1 MKKILVC
8 ALVLVLCITALVAC
22 NPNADEGLASAKE
35 YLQTMYEKAAVETG
49 KDFTRPAIVK
59 IGDTTYDVEWT
70 VSITS
75 GPKTITVSEPVKSM
89 VTIGIDEFS
98 AEEIVYT
105 LTATIKD
112 SKGNSTTL
120 TWNHKVPAFGLN
132 TWAEYCAAG
141 DADSQDIITVKGYIV
156 GVNAD
161 SGSSSKGSLW
171 IVDATGKGYYA
182 YKPTLDAEITSSR
195 ESIEATFPRGKEVV
209 VKGKVD
215 NYNGCYEFL
224 AGCEII
230 ETGNSVDPATLPYVD
245 ATEKFAAATSI
256 SDTSLVELQATR
268 VAVNGV
274 TMGIVDGNNYYFTI
288 GDVDFIFYMNIY
300 LLTVEQQN
308 TLKAMWVEGGKA
320 NLKGVVNVYSGKYQ
334 VYPDSLES
342 LELVQENLTDAE
354 KVARQKEVLT
364 LAGTAEENFTLPAG
378 TWAEIAWAVEGEGA
392 VIGEDGL
399 AVTITRTNADQTVTF
414 TATITSGEAVDTKT
428 FDVVIKSSV
437 IDWKNV
443 AWAVEECAKLD
454 GDSKETSAEEYYFY
468 GTVGEIYNTEYCNFY
483 LVDEAGNSII
493 VYGLKALNGTDRYG
507 SKREIAEIP
516 FAEGDL
522 ICMRGNLQN
531 YSGKYEI
538 VNAVHVETPAKGS
551 SVINPYN
558 ATEGAAICGA
568 LDGTTKETTED
579 EFYFIGTVHDIYN
592 TQYCNFHLVDD
603 AEGDLT
609 VYGLFAP
616 NGTDRYGS
624 KREIAEIPFAE
635 GDTIL
640 LKGKLQNYNGTLQI
654 SGAVLVS
661 FYTPEAG
668 ETPEPECTEHVDADT
683 NGKCDKCDAA
693 MSTEGGETPEPT
705 GPITTIAG
713 ALAATVG
720 SAAELQGTVVEI
732 TYAWNGST
740 CSFYLSD
747 GTNKILVYKA
757 TTQVGLGDEV
767 KVVGTI
773 GNYNGNQIGE
783 GSTTTVLTEHVCS
796 SYTEAD
802 CLNPAKCVVCGT
814 ANGTALGHVDTD
826 TNNVCDR
833 CETNLSAPQPT
844 LAASLSFADK
854 ANRTEFDTSK
864 QTWVQDGIT
873 LKNEKGSSTSNV
885 ADYAAPAR
893 FYKSSNIT
901 VEYTGMIKIVFNCNS
916 NDYATA
922 LAATLT
928 GTEYTVSVE
937 GKVVT
942 VVFANATDS
951 LTITKLSAQVRI
963 DSIDVYTLQ

>member
-1 MKKILVC
+1 MKKVLV
-8 ALVLVLCITALVAC
+8 AILVLVLCITALVAC
-22 NPNADEGLASAKE
+22 NPTADTEALNTAKE
-35 YLQTMYEKAAVETG
+35 YLTTMYKNAAVETG
-49 KDFTRPAIVK
+49 KDFTRPVK
-59 IGDTTYDVEWT
+59 VPVGNNVFFDVEW
-70 VSITS
+70 SIEIKS
-75 GPKTITVSEPVKSM
+75 GPNEISVSEAKDGI
-89 VTIGIDEFS
+89 VTINLDEFS
-98 AEEIVYT
+98 SSEIVYV
-105 LTATIKD
+105 LKATIKD
-112 SKGNSTTL
+112 SKGNTETI
-120 TWNHKVPAFGLN
+120 TWNHKVPKFVVN
-132 TWAEYCAAG
+132 TWEEYLAAG
-141 DADSQDIITVKGYIV
+141 DADSAATIKGYVV

-161 SGSSSKGSLW
+161 IEESRSSSSAGSLW
-171 IVDATGKGYYA
+171 IVDEEGHGYYA
-182 YKPTLDAEITSSR
+182 YKPALDASILASR
-195 ESIEATFPRGKEVV
+195 ESAETAFAVGTEVV
-209 VKGKVD
+209 VKGTVD
-215 NYNGCYEFL
+215 NFGGCYEFIKD
-224 AGCEII
+224 CEVIL
-230 ETGNSVDPATLPYVD
+230 TGNKVDESELPYVD
-245 ATEKFAAATSI
+245 RTEMFTNATAINDA
-256 SDTSLVELQATR
+256 SLLEAQATR

-274 TMGIVDGNNYYFTI
+274 TMGAIDGNNYYFTI

-300 LLTVEQQN
+300 LLTRAEQD

-320 NLKGVVNVYSGKYQ
+320 NLKGVVNVYSGNYQ
-334 VYPDSLES
+334 IYPDSLAS
-342 LELVQENLTDAE
+342 LEIVQETLTDAE

-364 LAGTAEENFTLPAG
+364 LATSAEENFTLPTG
-378 TWAEIAWAVEGEGA
+378 TWADIAWAVEGEGA

-399 AVTITRTNADQTVTF
+399 SVTITRTNADQTVTF

-454 GDSKETSAEEYYFY
+454 GSTKEISAEEYYFY

-493 VYGLKALNGTDRYG
+493 VYGLYAPNGTDRYG
-507 SKREIAEIP
+507 SKRQIAEIP

-531 YSGKYEI
+531 YDGKYEI
-538 VNAVHVETPAKGS
+538 INAVEVETPAKGS

-568 LDGTTKETTED
+568 LDGATKEMTED
-579 EFYFIGTVHDIYN
+579 AFYFIGTVHDIYN

-609 VYGLFAP
+609 VYGLYAP

-661 FYTPEAG
+661 FYTPESG
-668 ETPEPECTEHVDADT
+668 ETPDPNPGEGGETPDP
-683 NGKCDKCDAA
+683 NPG
-693 MSTEGGETPEPT
+693 EGGETPEPT
-705 GPITTIAG
+705 GTITTIEG
-713 ALAATVG
+713 ALAAEVG
-720 SAAELQGTVVEI
+720 SAAELQGTVTEI

-747 GTNKILVYKA
+747 GSKKILVYKA
-757 TTQVGLGDEV
+757 TTQVGLGDVV

-783 GSTTTVLTEHVCS
+783 GSTTTVLTAHVCS

-826 TNNVCDR
+826 ANNVCDR

-854 ANRTEFDTSK
+854 ANRTSWDVSQ
-864 QTWVQDGIT
+864 QTWSQNGIT

-885 ADYAAPAR
+885 ADYASPAR

-901 VEYTGMIKIVFNCNS
+901 VEYAGMIKVVFNCNS

-928 GTEYTVSVE
+928 GTDYTVSVE
-937 GKVVT
+937 GKAVT

-951 LTITKLSAQVRI
+951 LNITKLSAQVRI